1 MNIFRTTIEEGR
13 YLVQCEMENNQVK
26 TCKVFPI
33 VDDIVFSPFS
43 WNDAQLEPIVNQ
55 INKIFQ

>member
-13 YLVQCEMENNQVK
+13 YLVQCEMENNQAK
-26 TCKVFPI
+26 TCEVFPI
-33 VDDIVFSPFS
+33 VDGIVFPPFS